1 MFSVIMFAICVTL
14 CVVSPLIIN
23 AYYYNVKYSSV
34 YMLHRMMYSNMND
47 LDLESGLYYGVKI
60 NRENISQY
68 HSHLKYD

>member
-1 MFSVIMFAICVTL
+1 
-14 CVVSPLIIN
+14 
-23 AYYYNVKYSSV
+23 
-34 YMLHRMMYSNMND
+34 MLHRMMYSNMND